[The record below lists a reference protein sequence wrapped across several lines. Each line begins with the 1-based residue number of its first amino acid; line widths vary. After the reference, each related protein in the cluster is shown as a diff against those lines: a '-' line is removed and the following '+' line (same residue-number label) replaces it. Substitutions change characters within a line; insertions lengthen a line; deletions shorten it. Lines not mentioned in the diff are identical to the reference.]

1 MAGGSTA
8 MEGLMH
14 AAVRTYSGQGASAL
28 FDVIEERKAE
38 VQAMMEAITGFVSYA
53 VVRTGN
59 GGVTITVCDD
69 KAGTDESVR
78 VARDW
83 VGTNAAAAGAA
94 APQVAEG
101 PVILHL
107 G

>member
-14 AAVRTYSGQGASAL
+14 AAVRTYSGQGAGAL

-53 VVRTGN
+53 VIRTGE
-59 GGVTITVCDD
+59 GGVTVTVCDD

-78 VARDW
+78 VAREW
-83 VGTNAAAAGAA
+83 VGSNAAATGAA
-94 APQVAEG
+94 APQVSEG

>member
-1 MAGGSTA
+1 
-8 MEGLMH
+8 MH
-14 AAVRTYSGQGASAL
+14 AAVRTYSGQGAGAL
-28 FDVIEERKAE
+28 FDVIEQRKAE
-38 VQAMMEAITGFVSYA
+38 IQTMMEAISGFVSYA
-53 VVRTGN
+53 AIRTGD
-59 GGVTITVCDD
+59 GGVTVTVCDD

-83 VGTNAAAAGAA
+83 VSSHGAGPGAA

-101 PVILHL
+101 PVILHV